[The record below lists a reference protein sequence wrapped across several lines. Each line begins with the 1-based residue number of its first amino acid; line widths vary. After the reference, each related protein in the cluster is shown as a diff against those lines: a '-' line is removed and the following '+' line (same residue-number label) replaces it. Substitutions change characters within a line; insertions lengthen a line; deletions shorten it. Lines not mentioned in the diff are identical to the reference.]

1 MKNILLV
8 GDSIREGYDKYVKMA
23 FDGVANVYYPNE
35 NCRFS
40 TYVLRHLCDWKDAFT
55 NGVKI
60 DLIHWNA
67 GLWDALIMQDG
78 MPLIDIE
85 EYKKNIER
93 ICKMIKILFP
103 RAEMIFA
110 TSTPVQENLFTGF
123 KRFNKMTESYNA
135 AAVKIV
141 MSHGGKINDL
151 YELMKNQ
158 PIEYHSDRTHYYT
171 KEGTRVITNKVI
183 GYIEEALGISAS
195 PLDYDLLFKEKS
207 AFVGL

>member
-1 MKNILLV
+1 
-8 GDSIREGYDKYVKMA
+8 MA

-103 RAEMIFA
+103 HAEMIFA